1 MTDRY
6 ANETPEHR
14 EERLR
19 KQRERSRERRGRL
32 STGRPAGRPPMDDEP
47 LEKATVTL
55 RASDIAK
62 AKRLGKGKI
71 SAGVREALDRVE

>member
-6 ANETPEHR
+6 ANESPEHR

-19 KQRERSRERRGRL
+19 KQRLRSRARRARL
-32 STGRPAGRPPMDDEP
+32 STGRPAGRPAMDEP

-62 AKRLGKGKI
+62 AERLGDGNV